1 MVENQLLGLS
11 GKKSDSNLDVE
22 IFAICIFLSSI
33 HCLGITAVR
42 VWFLYRLAYGK
53 SRDGVQ

>member
-1 MVENQLLGLS
+1 MVENQLLGLAE
-11 GKKSDSNLDVE
+11 KKSDSNLDVE
-22 IFAICIFLSSI
+22 TFSICTFLSSI

-53 SRDGVQ
+53 SQDGVQ